1 MVLPNVKVPLLPL
14 QTGEAPVMV
23 PVEVMVMVW
32 VAVLGVQPA
41 AVAVMVAVP
50 ENTGEKVTSP
60 VVALITAC
68 ELVVL
73 IL

>member
-1 MVLPNVKVPLLPL
+1 
-14 QTGEAPVMV
+14 MV
-23 PVEVMVMVW
+23 PVAVMVMVW

-41 AVAVMVAVP
+41 AVAVITAVP

-73 IL
+73 ML